1 METDEH
7 PFIIDYLSSG
17 AEILKGF
24 WSNSINAGE
33 RGFNAREIEPS
44 RDAVLAMVQ
53 YDMVFYLPTS
63 ALQGGEQ
70 HSFNPLVTSLTNRY
84 PPGYRSECDVELVL
98 FFRLPPNLDSGL
110 TS

>member
-1 METDEH
+1 MTIEGRCSWHSCDIVETDEH

-24 WSNSINAGE
+24 WSDSINAGE

-70 HSFNPLVTSLTNRY
+70 HSFKRE
-84 PPGYRSECDVELVL
+84 RAK
-98 FFRLPPNLDSGL
+98 
-110 TS
+110 